1 MIAVCGVDSI
11 VMSVARESLRM
22 ISGLLIRLNSFMRS
36 SRLIMTGT
44 LKRVM
49 ALLQEAKDLMD
60 LELPSSATRT
70 KSGQPP
76 GEVGLEYRM
85 IAQAI
90 ANLEAKTGCR
100 AEEAML

>member
-1 MIAVCGVDSI
+1 MV
-11 VMSVARESLRM
+11 
-22 ISGLLIRLNSFMRS
+22 
-36 SRLIMTGT
+36 
-44 LKRVM
+44 
-49 ALLQEAKDLMD
+49 LLQEAKDLMD

-85 IAQAI
+85 LAQTI